1 MSGMVNMSGIINGVM
16 IGSTVFV
23 GLCMAL
29 GMLLGI
35 FKGWKNGVLTVCRLA
50 VSLLLAFLATKLL
63 FLIVSPETIR
73 GLLSSFIENL
83 LAGTGFEKADGLS
96 SLAGVLAVSGA
107 VPFVFTALFVLTDLI
122 MILPAY
128 FIGRAFGI
136 GVKPEK
142 LEERRKKKEAKRAA
156 KAAAKA
162 KAEPAPATETQTET
176 AAEAEP
182 APVADEKA
190 EVAADEKAETVSDE
204 KTEAKA
210 DEKSEA
216 KADGGAKKEKKK
228 GMPVWS
234 RLVGGAVRAGV
245 VAFTVLVLVL
255 PAAGLMYCF
264 TDGIYDVVDTAEE
277 VDADIPLGQESVT
290 LLGYR
295 FTDENGM
302 LDYAGVKGITTD
314 VVDPVRNNIIFRA
327 AYCAP
332 FRAFYHSLSQARID
346 GNDYSLGDE
355 VGQLF
360 SLLKNSVYFLDDL
373 GDFGEKQ
380 VEAIDGVTAY
390 VSESEL
396 HAKIGAE
403 LLSQFAQNT
412 MNNYADQIIHGEH
425 STITEPLFRTLAN
438 VTADSV
444 VKDVNT
450 IGEIGK
456 IMIRYGVPYEL
467 AVSIRNSSYKNF
479 RTLVGNEDLIY
490 ELLRAVLNNE
500 DYTGLVS
507 PGLSYAFERLLI
519 SFNVYDEDITVAT
532 DADKLT
538 DEEIKTEAG
547 HLAKLF
553 GNGMDMIESLS
564 AVSAGGDVMDMI
576 RNTDVAALGRFL
588 DAAEESVLLGK
599 GVRRVMIAVLKSS
612 ALDNMR
618 SVADIIVRH
627 LEAGENLDMENLLS
641 AVKQTTELLAT
652 YQNSNGTT
660 DIAEITVTLNALV
673 KSLNGSTGAI
683 IKEIVNDSSVLN
695 SSMLMGKDG
704 SDNKYT
710 QKLISTMLDV
720 MENEEFTD
728 EEIAKEAK
736 ALDYVMK
743 LAKVST
749 DKSQAEGGM
758 SPDQIKDIYND
769 DPEGIKDMVETIAE
783 SKLTTAAIK
792 SIAYDEN
799 NNLTQDALDIAEKV
813 DKKDVETIKEKC
825 KEYYVE
831 NVSDMNAEEK
841 ETLEENIKAIA
852 AIFGENVTDDIS
864 EWDKLVQQKNGN

>member
-1 MSGMVNMSGIINGVM
+1 MSGIISGVM

-35 FKGWKNGVLTVCRLA
+35 FKGWKNGVLTLCRLA
-50 VSLLLAFLATKLL
+50 ASLLLAFLATKIL
-63 FLIVSPETIR
+63 FLIVSPDAIR
-73 GLLSSFIENL
+73 GLLSSFIESL

-96 SLAGVLAVSGA
+96 ALAGVLTVSGM

-122 MILPAY
+122 LILPAY

-156 KAAAKA
+156 KAAEKA
-162 KAEPAPATETQTET
+162 KTEPAAETEPQPET

-182 APVADEKA
+182 APAAADEKA
-190 EVAADEKAETVSDE
+190 EVTADEKTGSNADEKAEAVE
-204 KTEAKA
+204 E
-210 DEKSEA
+210 
-216 KADGGAKKEKKK
+216 KKEKKK

-245 VAFTVLVLVL
+245 VAFTTLVIVL
-255 PAAGLMYCF
+255 PVAGLMYCL
-264 TDGIYDVVDTAEE
+264 TDGVYEVVDTAEE
-277 VDADIPLGQESVT
+277 VGADIPLGQESVT

-314 VVDPVRNNIIFRA
+314 VIEPVRSNIIFRA

-332 FRAFYHSLSQARID
+332 FKAFYHSLSQARID
-346 GNDYSLGDE
+346 GHDYSLGDE
-355 VGQLF
+355 MGQLF

-373 GDFGEKQ
+373 GDFGDDQ
-380 VEAIDGVTAY
+380 VAAIDGVTAY
-390 VSESEL
+390 VSGSEL

-403 LLSQFAQNT
+403 LLSQFAQNAI
-412 MNNYADQIIHGEH
+412 NSRSDIVYGQH

-444 VKDVNT
+444 VNDVNT

-456 IMIRYGVPYEL
+456 IMIRYKVPYEL
-467 AVSIRNSSYKNF
+467 AVSIRTSSYKNF
-479 RTLVGNEDLIY
+479 RPLVGNEELIY
-490 ELLRAVLNNE
+490 ELLRAVLRNE

-519 SFNVYDEDITVAT
+519 SFNVYDEDITVASE
-532 DADKLT
+532 AGKLT
-538 DEEIKTEAG
+538 DEEIRTEAG

-553 GNGMDMIESLS
+553 GNGMDVIESLS
-564 AVSAGGDVMDMI
+564 AAGSSDAMGMI
-576 RNTDVAALGRFL
+576 RNTDVEALGRFL
-588 DAAEESVLLGK
+588 DAAEESVLLGE
-599 GVRRVMIAVLKSS
+599 GTRRLLIAVLKSS
-612 ALDNMR
+612 ALDDMR
-618 SVADIIVRH
+618 SVADIIVKH

-641 AVKQTTELLAT
+641 AVKQVTILLET
-652 YQNSNGTT
+652 YQNGNA
-660 DIAEITVTLNALV
+660 DITEMTVTLNALV
-673 KSLNGSTGAI
+673 KSLGGSTGVI

-695 SSMLMGKDG
+695 SSMLTGKDG
-704 SDNKYT
+704 TDNKYT
-710 QKLISTMLDV
+710 QKLLSTMLDV
-720 MENEEFTD
+720 MQNEEFTE
-728 EEIAKEAK
+728 EEIEKEAK

-749 DKSQAEGGM
+749 DKSEAEGGM
-758 SPDQIKDIYND
+758 SSEQIKDIYNN
-769 DPEGIKDMVETIAE
+769 DPEGIKEMVETIAE

-799 NNLTQDALDIAEKV
+799 GALTEDTLKLTEKV
-813 DKKDVETIKEKC
+813 DKNDIETIKEKC

-831 NVSDMNAEEK
+831 SAPEMSAEEK
-841 ETLEENIKAIA
+841 KTLEENVKAIA
-852 AIFGENVTDDIS
+852 AIFGENVTEDIA
-864 EWDKLVQQKNGN
+864 EWDKLIQQKSGS